1 MGLLRNIELKL
12 SHRKECFCAFCKT
25 PRVVYVKKGI
35 NLFNITASALGAIA
49 VMYALFQDLDPRAIL
64 IFVAFM
70 AIAEIFVQIRWR
82 LNIVCPECGFDPAL
96 YIKEPDRAAKKVKAH
111 LEKRAEDPKSLLKS
125 PLNLPVV
132 RKKPMDP
139 LHP

>member
-1 MGLLRNIELKL
+1 MDLVRQIEMKFG
-12 SHRKECFCAFCKT
+12 HRKECLCAFCKT
-25 PRVVYVKKGI
+25 PRVVHTKKGI
-35 NLFNITASALGAIA
+35 GFLNIVASALGSLIFMA
-49 VMYALFQDLDPRAIL
+49 ALFQGFDPRVL
-64 IFVAFM
+64 FIFVVFLAVS
-70 AIAEIFVQIRWR
+70 EIFVRLRWR

-132 RKKPMDP
+132 RKKPTDP